1 MLEPP
6 AALLSGDITRR
17 IDDIA
22 AASFAAQQSK
32 RI

>member
-1 MLEPP
+1 MLGAP
-6 AALLSGDITRR
+6 AALLSGVITRR
-17 IDDIA
+17 IDDIT